1 MFSTY
6 YNPSL
11 FPLIK
16 ENYIKTEI
24 CDSIVDYVESNPSLY
39 DNQDRK
45 YAYWD
50 GRVLDYK
57 NVSDI
62 KIRSYVQYISRVMF
76 MSVNSL
82 SLVPDALVPDT
93 VDVVKWG
100 KGDKLDPPHYDVCHP
115 DGTAN
120 YTPWRHMTAM
130 VYLNEDYENG
140 QIFFPDFK
148 LEYKP
153 KKGSTVVFPSDEN
166 YLHGVREITKGTRY
180 TISSFYTYDLSK
192 AYKWNSE
199 IQRGKGNYISPS
211 PTKTFHKFV

>member
-6 YNPSL
+6 YNPKL

-16 ENYIKTEI
+16 ENYIQPEI
-24 CDSIVDYVESNPSLY
+24 CDDIVDYVKSNPSLY
-39 DNQDRK
+39 DNDDRS
-45 YAYWD
+45 YEYWD

-57 NVSDI
+57 NISDI
-62 KIRSYVQYISRVMF
+62 KIRSHVRYICRVVF
-76 MSVNSL
+76 MGVNSL

-93 VDVVKWG
+93 VDIVRWS

-115 DGTAN
+115 DGSPN

-140 QIFFPDFK
+140 QIFFPEFN

-153 KKGSTVVFPSDEN
+153 KKGAAVVFPSDIN
-166 YLHGVREITKGTRY
+166 YLHGVREITEGTRY
-180 TISSFYTYDLSK
+180 TISLFYTYDLNR
-192 AYKWNSE
+192 AYRWNSD
-199 IQRGKGNYISPS
+199 IKSGKGQYISPS
-211 PTKTFHKFV
+211 PPETYHKFV